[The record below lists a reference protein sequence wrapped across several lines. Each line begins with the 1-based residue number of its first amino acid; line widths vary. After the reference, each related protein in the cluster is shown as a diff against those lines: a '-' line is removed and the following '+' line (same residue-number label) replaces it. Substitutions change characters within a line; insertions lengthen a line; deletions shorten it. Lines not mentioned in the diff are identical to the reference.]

1 MSRERSIRT
10 FVALEIEEPMRIRLA
25 QATLELRP
33 LLPGVRF
40 ASKDGLHLT
49 LRFLGASRPDQLE
62 RMLPALAAAARE
74 CPPLVA
80 RICGLG
86 AFPERGAPR
95 VLFVGLLAPPRL
107 GPLQAACERA
117 ARGAGFEAEGRS
129 FRPHLTLGRWRDRA
143 QRPQFPPLELGLTP
157 LRNLVLFRSEPQ
169 RGGSRYTALGTFPLA
184 GRS

>member
-1 MSRERSIRT
+1 MNRERSIRT
-10 FVALEIEEPMRIRLA
+10 FVALEIEEPMRTRLA
-25 QATLELRP
+25 QATLALRP

-40 ASKDGLHLT
+40 VSSGLHLT
-49 LRFLGASRPDQLE
+49 LRFLGGSRPEQLD

-80 RICGLG
+80 RIGGLG

-95 VLFVGLLAPPRL
+95 VLFVGLAAPPQL

-117 ARGAGFEAEGRS
+117 ARSAGFLADGRS
-129 FRPHLTLGRWRDRA
+129 FRAHLTLGRWRDRVE
-143 QRPQFPPLELGLTP
+143 RPQFPPLELGEAA

-169 RGGSRYTALGTFPLA
+169 RGGSRYTALATFPLA
-184 GRS
+184 GAS